1 MSLEAVRE
9 FCRSLPD
16 VGEDVKWG
24 NDLVFTIGGK
34 MFCVICLEPPHQVA
48 FKCTPESFAALVEQ
62 PGLIPAPYMAR
73 AMWVQEPELGAA
85 LGRRDR
91 EALVKTA
98 YELVRAKL
106 PKRWAAAAPSK
117 PTSRMPKRS
126 RARKPSGVAKRPRH
140 KR

>member
-1 MSLEAVRE
+1 MSLDQVRQ

-16 VGEDVKWG
+16 VAEDVKWG
-24 NDLVFTIGGK
+24 NDLCFTVGSK

-48 FKCTPESFAALVEQ
+48 FKCTPEAFAELVEQ

-73 AMWVQEPELGAA
+73 AMWVQEKELGTA

-91 EALVKTA
+91 EALVKTS

-106 PKRWAAAAPSK
+106 PKR
-117 PTSRMPKRS
+117 
-126 RARKPSGVAKRPRH
+126 RAAKRPTPPARTSKPPRAGTRARR

>member
-1 MSLEAVRE
+1 MSLEAVRQ

-16 VGEDVKWG
+16 VAEDVKWG
-24 NDLVFTIGGK
+24 NDLCFTIGGR
-34 MFCVICLEPPHQVA
+34 MFCVICLEAPHQVA
-48 FKCTPESFAALVEQ
+48 FKCTPEAFAELVEQ

-73 AMWVQEPELGAA
+73 AMWVQEKELGAA

-91 EALVKTA
+91 EALVKTS

-106 PKRWAAAAPSK
+106 PKR
-117 PTSRMPKRS
+117 
-126 RARKPSGVAKRPRH
+126 RAAKRPTPHARTSKPSRAGAGVRR